1 MYTRIL
7 IICIVTAIRI
17 RNAVKKHTSIQIA
30 CLSGLFIGITLAVCV
45 NGVCWAVGSEIF
57 RDSFTETVMLDS
69 YEGSY
74 LRLDDK
80 TYTWY
85 EKQDGNAVEHAYK
98 QKCDLFGYPDDSC
111 ESMDDVYNA
120 ACKDNTSFVYTS
132 DAPQCE
138 ISYSHATVPEWYKKF
153 LGLNV
158 DDTYDDIQFTFFL
171 PKK

>member
-7 IICIVTAIRI
+7 IICVVAAIRI

-30 CLSGLFIGITLAVCV
+30 CLSGLFIGVTLAVYV
-45 NGVCWAVGSEIF
+45 NGVCWAVGLEIF

-98 QKCDLFGYPDDSC
+98 QK
-111 ESMDDVYNA
+111 
-120 ACKDNTSFVYTS
+120 
-132 DAPQCE
+132 
-138 ISYSHATVPEWYKKF
+138 
-153 LGLNV
+153 
-158 DDTYDDIQFTFFL
+158 
-171 PKK
+171 